1 MNLELHLAQ
10 LQQPPAIA
18 LIASVLMLAAG
29 YGIGVLAT
37 LPFPAIRRSV
47 LRVLLL
53 TVLGLDLIALCSLF
67 AAPLVVMAPR
77 PVLWAVSG
85 AAALYGAFRLRRDLS
100 GIFKRPVL
108 LLFTAGFGVF
118 SLGSALCLPYAW
130 DEQVYQAALPFR
142 YLTQGSAAVLPDNP
156 YSALASMNHFLL
168 LIPCKLGGVLMPRL
182 LVWSSYL
189 LIFPWLYLLLERRG
203 KVAAAILTLA
213 VVLAPVTPVMNRNAY
228 AEGYILLNLLAGL
241 TALRLCRKQPL
252 PMALYLGFFP
262 AWRRRSN

>member
-1 MNLELHLAQ
+1 MNFELYLAQ

-85 AAALYGAFRLRRDLS
+85 AAALYGTFRLRRDLS

-142 YLTQGSAAVLPDNP
+142 YLTQGSAA
-156 YSALASMNHFLL
+156 SCRTT
-168 LIPCKLGGVLMPRL
+168 LI
-182 LVWSSYL
+182 
-189 LIFPWLYLLLERRG
+189 RR
-203 KVAAAILTLA
+203 
-213 VVLAPVTPVMNRNAY
+213 
-228 AEGYILLNLLAGL
+228 
-241 TALRLCRKQPL
+241 
-252 PMALYLGFFP
+252 
-262 AWRRRSN
+262 WRR

>member
-118 SLGSALCLPYAW
+118 PSVRPSACL
-130 DEQVYQAALPFR
+130 
-142 YLTQGSAAVLPDNP
+142 
-156 YSALASMNHFLL
+156 M
-168 LIPCKLGGVLMPRL
+168 
-182 LVWSSYL
+182 
-189 LIFPWLYLLLERRG
+189 RG
-203 KVAAAILTLA
+203 
-213 VVLAPVTPVMNRNAY
+213 MNRS
-228 AEGYILLNLLAGL
+228 IRPPFL
-241 TALRLCRKQPL
+241 
-252 PMALYLGFFP
+252 
-262 AWRRRSN
+262 SVI

>member
-85 AAALYGAFRLRRDLS
+85 AAAL
-100 GIFKRPVL
+100 
-108 LLFTAGFGVF
+108 
-118 SLGSALCLPYAW
+118 
-130 DEQVYQAALPFR
+130 
-142 YLTQGSAAVLPDNP
+142 
-156 YSALASMNHFLL
+156 
-168 LIPCKLGGVLMPRL
+168 
-182 LVWSSYL
+182 
-189 LIFPWLYLLLERRG
+189 
-203 KVAAAILTLA
+203 
-213 VVLAPVTPVMNRNAY
+213 
-228 AEGYILLNLLAGL
+228 
-241 TALRLCRKQPL
+241 
-252 PMALYLGFFP
+252 
-262 AWRRRSN
+262 